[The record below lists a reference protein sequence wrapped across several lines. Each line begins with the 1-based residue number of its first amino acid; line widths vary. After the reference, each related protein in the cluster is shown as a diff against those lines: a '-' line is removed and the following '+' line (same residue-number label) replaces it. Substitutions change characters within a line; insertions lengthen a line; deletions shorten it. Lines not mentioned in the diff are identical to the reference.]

1 MREPRVSEHA
11 LEVLEFRRVLE
22 RVAARAGSDL
32 ARDRILAMRPE
43 TDAAAIAR
51 ELARVGAAMRF
62 VEEDPA
68 WGMPP
73 VPDLTNTF
81 EQLSAEGVVLEPK
94 QLHSAGV
101 LLNSSR
107 RLSAELVGRVA
118 ALESKTVSDS
128 LVNLTDEQLDARIKE
143 LDALIR
149 EMESERI
156 DTPGTSADDANDA
169 QGVID
174 K

>member
-1 MREPRVSEHA
+1 MCEPRVSEHA

-51 ELARVGAAMRF
+51 ELVRVGAAMCF

-73 VPDLTNTF
+73 VP
-81 EQLSAEGVVLEPK
+81 
-94 QLHSAGV
+94 
-101 LLNSSR
+101 
-107 RLSAELVGRVA
+107 
-118 ALESKTVSDS
+118 
-128 LVNLTDEQLDARIKE
+128 I
-143 LDALIR
+143 
-149 EMESERI
+149 
-156 DTPGTSADDANDA
+156 
-169 QGVID
+169 
-174 K
+174 